1 MIKFYLINFLITF
14 ISEAIK
20 DFDMKQVI
28 WLLLKMEEGLPTVTD
43 HKQMAGTGGEK
54 EIKVNGQIK
63 IISPTV
69 GLLLIQAKMFTV
81 ISALLTPLLIDPTT
95 KD

>member
-1 MIKFYLINFLITF
+1 MIRFYLINFLITF

-28 WLLLKMEEGLPTVTD
+28 WLLLKMEEGLPRVTD
-43 HKQMAGTGGEK
+43 QKQTAGMKGEK
-54 EIKVNGQIK
+54 EIQVYGQIQP
-63 IISPTV
+63 IFPTV
-69 GLLLIQAKMFTV
+69 SLLLLQVKMFTV
-81 ISALLTPLLIDPTT
+81 ISALLTSLLIDPTT